1 MKKNKN
7 LIAVIQT
14 YQSTKDPQLFN
25 QVFEHFQYLIK
36 GVASKY
42 TRNCRLLFDDMVS
55 VLNERLWFCIDN
67 FDSSRSI
74 DIEGHLKVQLFR
86 CAIDFTRGKQMTY
99 VSRRIPVGT
108 TSEENAATFESDE
121 HFNLEE
127 YVISHT
133 FGETKTDHDKRQLI
147 KALTENTDSITRAI
161 VTEHLA
167 SERPTYSSIGKKVGV
182 HYKKVERVIKGLAEN
197 YDASKYGERN
207 AYLSV

>member
-1 MKKNKN
+1 MGKDKN

-14 YQSTKDPQLFN
+14 YQFTKDPQLFN

-67 FDSSRSI
+67 FDSSRST

-99 VSRRIPVGT
+99 VNRRTPVDT
-108 TSEENAATFESDE
+108 TAEENAATFESDE
-121 HFNLEE
+121 R
-127 YVISHT
+127 T
-133 FGETKTDHDKRQLI
+133 FEQIKTDRDMKRLI
-147 KALTENTDSITRAI
+147 KALTENTDTLTTEI
-161 VTEHLA
+161 VNDYLA
-167 SERPTYSSIGKKVGV
+167 NERPTYASIGKRVGV
-182 HYKKVERVIKGLAEN
+182 HYKKVERVIKGLAKN
-197 YDASKYGERN
+197 YDASKYGN
-207 AYLSV
+207 LNDYLAV